1 MLRTHIVLKG
11 TKKNSIIFAN
21 FAIIQSM
28 KKLDYGLKRFN
39 KKFHIYFLTIIFL
52 VVKKTSNFEVDYLK
66 EGLYY

>member
-28 KKLDYGLKRFN
+28 KRFN